1 MNALEEMTG
10 DDILKTSFQELP
22 RKYTTKTVNLCP
34 YCRALVGAIITLPL
48 LYLWRLLP
56 HKKKK
61 DMTIQ
66 EIRKASH
73 RRSWIARGIG
83 GGLNIAL
90 GIKNILE
97 ATDVGLFVGIMQVSL
112 GLVFFTA
119 HLWGPGI
126 IKFII
131 KHSPKRKVKVSKP
144 KSVRATPK
152 FFKKLEEKH
161 DVICPPIFFVDVKE
175 NEEFR

>member
-1 MNALEEMTG
+1 MDSKIDWKLVDEIEG
-10 DDILKTSFQELP
+10 DKLKQISYQGLP
-22 RKYTTKTVNLCP
+22 RKYTAKTVNLCP

-48 LYLWRLLP
+48 LYLWRLFP

-61 DMTIQ
+61 EMTIQ

-90 GIKNILE
+90 GIKNILDFTE
-97 ATDVGLFVGIMQVSL
+97 GGYIAGIIQISL

-119 HLWGPGI
+119 HLWGPGF

-131 KHSPKRKVKVSKP
+131 KHSPKRKIKSIPFSNPPFTTSK
-144 KSVRATPK
+144 
-152 FFKKLEEKH
+152 
-161 DVICPPIFFVDVKE
+161 IFVALSFV
-175 NEEFR
+175 N